1 MSKFNL
7 LITIFF
13 ISCIISAEPKWVKQ
27 SPANDVEFYYE
38 VGACQYSTEDQI
50 DSAKTEAIKQAK
62 YAFYNNIASDFVK
75 MLNKELIIEE
85 KKEQGYYAKYL
96 IEFVYNSPIDTLI
109 EIKDNYDF
117 KQKKIYYILL
127 GVPKQ
132 QFRLK
137 IQQTIQ
143 ERVYEINELIKE
155 LYNYINEQNIRKA
168 LELLLRIYYKKETY
182 FPGLAMTVSN
192 LNELKGI
199 QVDDYIRSN
208 LNDILLS
215 MIFRTDNDVIRYDF
229 EGKLLEKPNIRLKY
243 VDSENNETLNIPNM
257 PVLIQ
262 LEKGGGIAFEENT
275 ITTSDGKINISNKS
289 VKNDNS
295 VYVMRFKID
304 VEKMIGNDV
313 NISMAEKFKK
323 MNFPEKTIEIEPI
336 KNVAVVA
343 VNSVVSKTSDMS
355 SSVYGSI
362 NDIIKTKQYLLY
374 KLPVPKSGSIEL
386 EAFDKDVISPYNY
399 LIAVKSVGSVSE
411 DMGMYYASVCYK
423 CVIYDIATMSVVD
436 DFTTGY
442 SDCWGSSRTEAVNSA
457 LSKVKNQLFKQI
469 DNIYL
474 K

>member
-1 MSKFNL
+1 MSKYNL
-7 LITIFF
+7 LIAIFI

-27 SPANDVEFYYE
+27 APANDNEFYYE

-75 MLNKELIIEE
+75 MLNKELTIEE
-85 KKEQGYYAKYL
+85 KKENGYYAKYL
-96 IEFVYNSPIDTLI
+96 MEFVYNSPIDTLI
-109 EIKDNYDF
+109 EVKDNYDF

-127 GVPKQ
+127 EVPKQ
-132 QFRLK
+132 KFRLK

-143 ERVYEINELIKE
+143 ERVYEINDLITE

-168 LELLLRIYYKKETY
+168 FELLLRIYYKKESY

-215 MIFRTDNDVIRYDF
+215 MVFRTDNDVIKYDF
-229 EGKLLEKPNIRLKY
+229 EGKLMIKPDIRLKF

-262 LEKGGGIAFEENT
+262 LENGGGIAFEENT
-275 ITTSDGKINISNKS
+275 ITTSDGKINVSNKS

-304 VEKMIGNDV
+304 VEKIIGNKL
-313 NISMAEKFKK
+313 NGSMAEKFNK

-336 KNVAVVA
+336 KNIAIVA

-355 SSVYGSI
+355 SSIYGSI

-374 KLPVPKSGSIEL
+374 KLSVPKSGNIEL
-386 EAFDKDVISPYNY
+386 EAFDKDVIGPYSY

-411 DMGMYYASVCYK
+411 DMGMYYANVCYK
-423 CVIYDIATMSVVD
+423 CVIYNIATMSVVD
-436 DFTTGY
+436 DFTTDY
-442 SDCWGSSRTEAVNSA
+442 SDCWGGSRTEAVNSA
-457 LSKVKNQLFKQI
+457 LSKVKNQLFKKI
-469 DNIYL
+469 DNIDL